1 MYSRTDDNQRTPS
14 PQRTDEL
21 MQVPIDHWNERY
33 LGNDYLFG
41 KEPNAFLATQKERF
55 KPGMQVLSVADGE
68 GRNGVWLAQQGAKVL
83 AVEASP
89 RAVEKARQLAFERGV
104 SLAHEC
110 ADLLQWDWGT
120 ERFDAIVAIFIQF
133 AAPEQ
138 RAQLFAGMHQALK
151 PGGLLLLEGY
161 RGEQLAYG
169 TGGPKDIENLYTA
182 ELLRDAFAN
191 LEILHL
197 AEYDA
202 PIEEGSGHRGM
213 SALIDLVARK
223 HPAA

>member
-1 MYSRTDDNQRTPS
+1 
-14 PQRTDEL
+14 

-33 LGNDYLFG
+33 VGDDYLFG
-41 KEPNAFLATQKERF
+41 KEPNAFLASQRERF

-68 GRNGVWLAQQGAKVL
+68 GRNGVWLAQQGTEVL

-89 RAVEKARQLAFERGV
+89 RALEKARQLAAERGV
-104 SLAHEC
+104 TLTHEC

-120 ERFDAIVAIFIQF
+120 ARFDAIVAIFIQF

-138 RAQLFAGMHQALK
+138 RARLFAGMQPALK

-161 RGEQLAYG
+161 RVEQLAYG

-182 ELLRDAFAN
+182 ELLRNAFAD

-197 AEYDA
+197 AAYDA

-213 SALIDLVARK
+213 SALVDLVARK
-223 HPAA
+223 SQAE

>member
-1 MYSRTDDNQRTPS
+1 
-14 PQRTDEL
+14 
-21 MQVPIDHWNERY
+21 MQVPIEHWNQRY
-33 LGNDYLFG
+33 IGDDYLFG
-41 KEPNAFLATQKERF
+41 KEPNAFLASQQARF
-55 KPGMQVLSVADGE
+55 QPGMQVLAVADGE

-89 RAVEKARQLAFERGV
+89 RAVEKARQLAAERGV
-104 SLAHEC
+104 SLTHEC
-110 ADLLQWDWGT
+110 ADLLQWDWGC

-133 AAPEQ
+133 AAPAQ
-138 RAQLFAGMHQALK
+138 RARLFAGMREALK

-161 RGEQLAYG
+161 RLEQLAYG
-169 TGGPKDIENLYTA
+169 TGGPKDPENLYTA
-182 ELLRDAFAN
+182 ALLREAFAD

-213 SALIDLVARK
+213 SALVDLVARK
-223 HPAA
+223 PLAS

>member
-1 MYSRTDDNQRTPS
+1 
-14 PQRTDEL
+14 
-21 MQVPIDHWNERY
+21 MQVPIEHWNQRY
-33 LGNDYLFG
+33 IGDDYLFG
-41 KEPNAFLATQKERF
+41 KEPNAFLASQQARF
-55 KPGMQVLSVADGE
+55 QPGMQVLAVADGE

-89 RAVEKARQLAFERGV
+89 RAVEKARQLAAERGV
-104 SLAHEC
+104 SLTHEC
-110 ADLLQWDWGT
+110 ADLLQWDWGC

-133 AAPEQ
+133 AAPAQ
-138 RAQLFAGMHQALK
+138 RARLFAGMRQALK

-161 RGEQLAYG
+161 RLEQLAYG
-169 TGGPKDIENLYTA
+169 TGGPKDPENLYTA
-182 ELLRDAFAN
+182 ALLREAFAD

-213 SALIDLVARK
+213 SALVDLVARK
-223 HPAA
+223 PLAS

>member
-1 MYSRTDDNQRTPS
+1 
-14 PQRTDEL
+14 

-41 KEPNAFLATQKERF
+41 KEPNAFLASQKARF
-55 KPGMQVLSVADGE
+55 EAGMQVLSVADGE
-68 GRNGVWLAQQGAKVL
+68 GRNGVWLAQQGTEVL

-89 RAVEKARQLAFERGV
+89 RALEKARQLAAERGV
-104 SLAHEC
+104 SLTCEC
-110 ADLLQWDWGT
+110 ADLLQWDWGA

-133 AAPEQ
+133 AAPDQ
-138 RAQLFAGMHQALK
+138 RARLFAGMQQALK
-151 PGGLLLLEGY
+151 PGGLLLIEGY
-161 RGEQLAYG
+161 RVEQLAYG

-182 ELLRDAFAN
+182 DLLRAAFAD
-191 LEILHL
+191 LGILHL

-223 HPAA
+223 PQAG